1 MTEAG
6 SLGPLANANIGEVIV
21 YVRDF
26 EESVHFYDEQLGLA
40 VDVKSDGVAGMRGTS
55 GAEIV
60 LHRGRTAEPGDASH
74 WFIQFIVD
82 DIEATVTELK
92 ARGIQVDGIQERP
105 YGKYARFRDPEGNL
119 LGLEEPPTKDR

>member
-1 MTEAG
+1 MAE
-6 SLGPLANANIGEVIV
+6 SRGPLADASIAEVIV

-26 EESVHFYDEQLGLA
+26 EEAVRFYGEELGLA
-40 VDVKSDGVAGMRGTS
+40 VDVKSDGVAGMRGKS

-60 LHRGRTAEPGDASH
+60 LHHGRTNEPGEASH

-82 DIEATVTELK
+82 DIRATVTELK

-119 LGLEEPPTKDR
+119 LGLEEPPTKER